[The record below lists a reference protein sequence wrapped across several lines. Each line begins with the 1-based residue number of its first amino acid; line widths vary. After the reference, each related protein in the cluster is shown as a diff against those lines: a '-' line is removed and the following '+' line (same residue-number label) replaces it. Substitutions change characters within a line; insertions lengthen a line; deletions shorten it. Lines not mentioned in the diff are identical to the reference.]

1 MDRALIDLPPCE
13 APLVLPWPEAGAPG
27 GLVTFEDAA
36 SWRDVVAG
44 RSPSPFVPAMVGIKY
59 ARAQKLYL
67 LGWIDTDLIEA
78 GDLVA
83 LTAIELAVT
92 DRYGHL
98 FPKRRR
104 SLSVPL
110 RHMVEGDGLT
120 DAAIPMVVRCGRTA
134 IGRLT
139 GDTEPTLARRR
150 NQAAHGDP
158 FNGMPVGGLLELVRD
173 MIAEAAERVR

>member
-1 MDRALIDLPPCE
+1 MDRALIDVPPRE

-44 RSPSPFVPAMVGIKY
+44 LSPSPFVPAMVGLKY
-59 ARAQKLYL
+59 TRAQKLYL

-92 DRYGHL
+92 DRYCHL

-110 RHMVEGDGLT
+110 RHMVEGTSSPMRRSLWWCAVAGRPSDG
-120 DAAIPMVVRCGRTA
+120 
-134 IGRLT
+134 
-139 GDTEPTLARRR
+139 
-150 NQAAHGDP
+150 
-158 FNGMPVGGLLELVRD
+158 
-173 MIAEAAERVR
+173 